1 MKTWKG
7 YTLIDLALITSG
19 MFIVTLSGIVFNS
32 SWYIIINTLFGLLY
46 VFAQAKGKIS
56 TQFLGIIHFSFYIF
70 IAYTQKFYGE
80 ALLYLVIMLP
90 MHIYGAIHWLM
101 YKDKKNNVV
110 LVRNSLS
117 KTELVLSGIVLISLS
132 VLIYFFLRMLDTK
145 LLLINSLSFIT
156 MLPGLYLLIRRCRW
170 NHVAFIINDFIVP
183 ILWILLVIE
192 GDYSFIPMCIYHVFQ
207 LLYDLYGIIEW
218 TKLSREQKQQANIQN
233 KIINI
238 S

>member
-7 YTLIDLALITSG
+7 YNLVDLFLIVSG
-19 MFIVTLSGIVFNS
+19 MIVVSISGIVCNS

-101 YKDKKNNVV
+101 HKDKKNNVV
-110 LVRNSLS
+110 LVRNILS
-117 KTELVLSGIVLISLS
+117 KTECLLSGIALIILS
-132 VLIYFFLRMLDTK
+132 FLIYLFLKFLNTK
-145 LLLINSLSFIT
+145 LLIVNCLSFIT
-156 MLPGLYLLIRRCRW
+156 MLPGLYLLIRRYRW
-170 NHVAFIINDFIVP
+170 NHIVFLVNDFIVP

-207 LLYDLYGIIEW
+207 LLYDLYGILQWRKIHQLQ
-218 TKLSREQKQQANIQN
+218 TQRNILP
-233 KIINI
+233 KETI
-238 S
+238 